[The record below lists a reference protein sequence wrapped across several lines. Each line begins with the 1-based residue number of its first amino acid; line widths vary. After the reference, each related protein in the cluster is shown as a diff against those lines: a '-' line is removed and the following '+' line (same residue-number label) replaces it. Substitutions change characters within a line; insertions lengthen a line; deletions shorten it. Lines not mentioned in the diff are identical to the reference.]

1 MTESQL
7 GMIKLQ
13 LNTEVN
19 KLDKAFKLAKKHNED
34 RTQYLKNDCDGLL
47 KRSRK
52 MKGMLSLLQTKLD
65 KCESVMGLY
74 SGK

>member
-1 MTESQL
+1 MAESQL
-7 GMIKLQ
+7 GMLKLQ

-19 KLDKAFKLAKKHNED
+19 KMDKAFKLAKKHNED

-47 KRSRK
+47 KGSRK
-52 MKGMLSLLQTKLD
+52 MKGLLSHLQIKLD